1 MQVEAMEY
9 ITARE
14 AAAILKKTV
23 FTVRRYIKEGKLRAY
38 RVGNS
43 YRLLESDIREFVE
56 GKDAG

>member
-1 MQVEAMEY
+1 MEY